1 MIIKTSCSRMVSY
14 NRLPIPMFKQLLSGN
29 FARSRSNLSL
39 YSVMLTVEKSF
50 LMFKQNLLPLCLL
63 PLILSLDTAEKEPR
77 SILFALFL
85 QIFVFM
91 DKISSQNFFFSR
103 LKSSSSLSVLMWEML
118 QSLSF
123 WPFAGLSPVCP
134 CFSISEE
141 AGSEQRTPGVALP
154 VLNKG

>member
-29 FARSRSNLSL
+29 FARSRGNLSL
-39 YSVMLTVEKSF
+39 YSVMLTVEKKFSDV
-50 LMFKQNLLPLCLL
+50 Q
-63 PLILSLDTAEKEPR
+63 AEPPAFVPIASDPVTGHCWKEPR

-85 QIFVFM
+85 QVFVFM

-141 AGSEQRTPGVALP
+141 AGSGQRTPGVALP